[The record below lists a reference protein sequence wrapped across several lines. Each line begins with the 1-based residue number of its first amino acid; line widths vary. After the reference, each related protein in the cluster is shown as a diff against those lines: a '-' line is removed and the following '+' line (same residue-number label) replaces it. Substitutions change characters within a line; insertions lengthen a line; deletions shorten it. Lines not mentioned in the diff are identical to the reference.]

1 MATTAQRTE
10 IDPRLRVFE
19 EIIPARGRLA
29 FKLYAGQ
36 VLRIVDIE
44 GKQVADLVC
53 FDADDHEDKLS
64 VNNTGLMNKT
74 IFITTGHSLYST
86 KATKLMTIIDDTVG
100 VHDLIAGSCSE
111 GTNRVRY
118 GVRGTPNCR
127 SNFEQALGS
136 HGIPLRE
143 VPYSFNV
150 FMNVPVTREKT
161 EIIEPTSKPGD
172 YIDLRAER
180 DLLVAISNC
189 PQERNPCNGFNPTP
203 LKVIVYEVSPTGKQ
217 L

>member
-1 MATTAQRTE
+1 
-10 IDPRLRVFE
+10 
-19 EIIPARGRLA
+19 
-29 FKLYAGQ
+29 
-36 VLRIVDIE
+36 
-44 GKQVADLVC
+44 
-53 FDADDHEDKLS
+53 

-74 IFITTGHSLYST
+74 IFITSAHSLFST
-86 KATKLMTIIDDTVG
+86 RATKLMTIVDDMVG

-111 GTNRVRY
+111 GTNRLRY

-127 SNFEQALGS
+127 SNFEQALAP

-150 FMNVPVTREKT
+150 FMNVPVTPEKT
-161 EIIEPTSKPGD
+161 EIIEPVSNPGD

-203 LKVIVYEVSPTGKQ
+203 LEVVVYEVAPTGKEP
-217 L
+217 

>member
-1 MATTAQRTE
+1 MSAVAGTG
-10 IDPRLRVFE
+10 IDKHLRVFE
-19 EIIPARGRLA
+19 EVIPARGRIA
-29 FKLYAGQ
+29 FEMYAGQ
-36 VLRIVDIE
+36 VCRIVDVE
-44 GKQVADLVC
+44 GQQVADFIC
-53 FDADDHEDKLS
+53 FDLHDHEDKLS

-74 IFITTGHSLYST
+74 IFITTGHALYST
-86 KATKLMTIIDDTVG
+86 RATKLMTIIDDTCG

-127 SNFEQALGS
+127 ANFELALAPYR
-136 HGIPLRE
+136 IPLRE
-143 VPYSFNV
+143 VPYSFNI

-161 EIIEPTSKPGD
+161 EIIEPVSKPGD
-172 YIDLRAER
+172 YIDLKAER

-189 PQERNPCNGFNPTP
+189 PQERNPCNAFNPTP
-203 LKVIVYEVSPTGKQ
+203 IAVIVYELEPTGKQ